1 MILKNNIALDIKNL
15 SISFFEK
22 NIKKSVLSDFSF
34 SFKKNITTAIVG
46 PSGCGKSLLSLACLN
61 LLPKTKNISVS
72 GNIFIKKKTCV
83 LNLKKNENLLY
94 RGVYTSII
102 FQDPFTS
109 LNPVYTC
116 GYQLKECFLKNSK
129 INTKNI
135 YKHCISVLK
144 SVELE
149 NPEKVFN
156 SYPHQLSGG
165 QLQRVLI
172 SFSLAFNS
180 KIIIADEITTALD
193 PYVKNQILILL
204 KKICKKNKISLLLI
218 SHDINIVKNYSDEI
232 LILKDGNILEFG
244 KTSFVFQNPKNI
256 FTKSLLVC
264 KPLIKSNA
272 FFLPFLKNN
281 KIIKKKPISFK
292 KNISKNIIELKNL
305 SVNYKKFIALNN
317 INFVLKQNDII
328 GIIGRSGSGKSTLS
342 NIISLI
348 NINYNGDFYYKGKN
362 LKNYSKKEIIN
373 INKKIQ
379 LVFQNPE
386 SSLNPKQKII
396 DCLKEVLF
404 INNKTLNSNKIIL
417 KYLKQVELNKDILNK
432 YPHQLSGGQKQ
443 RISITRILL
452 TDPEIIIFDE
462 SVSALDINTQA
473 YVLNLIKK
481 LYINNNYTI
490 IYISHDISTVSFLC
504 NKIYVL
510 KNGHIVDYFLKEN
523 ILDNKRS
530 IETKKLINNN

>member
-1 MILKNNIALDIKNL
+1 MKNSVALDIKNL

-22 NIKKSVLSDFSF
+22 GIKKSVLSGFSF
-34 SFKKNITTAIVG
+34 SFKKNKTTAIVG

-72 GNIFIKKKTCV
+72 GNIFINNKTCV
-83 LNLKKNENLLY
+83 LGLKKNKNLSY
-94 RGVYTSII
+94 RGIYTSII

-116 GYQLKECFLKNSK
+116 GYQLQECFLK
-129 INTKNI
+129 KNKLNAKNL
-135 YKHCISVLK
+135 YRRCLSVFK

-149 NPEKVFN
+149 DPEKIFN

-193 PYVKNQILILL
+193 PYVKKQILVLL

-218 SHDINIVKNYSDEI
+218 SHDISVVKNYSDEI

-244 KTSFVFQNPKNI
+244 KTSFVLKNPKNI
-256 FTKSLLVC
+256 FTKSLLIC
-264 KPLIKSNA
+264 KPLIKNNP
-272 FFLPFLKNN
+272 FFLPFLKKN
-281 KIIKKKPISFK
+281 KIIKKKPILLK
-292 KNISKNIIELKNL
+292 KNISENIIELKNL
-305 SVNYKKFIALNN
+305 SVNYKNFIALNN
-317 INFVLKQNDII
+317 INFCLKKNDII

-342 NIISLI
+342 NIISLV
-348 NINYNGDFYYKGKN
+348 NRNYSGDFYYKGKN
-362 LKNYSKKEIIN
+362 LKNLSKNDIIN

-379 LVFQNPE
+379 LVFQNPD

-404 INNKTLNSNKIIL
+404 VNNKILNSDKIIL
-417 KYLKQVELNKDILNK
+417 KYLKKVELNKDILNK

-452 TDPEIIIFDE
+452 SEPEIIIFDE
-462 SVSALDINTQA
+462 SVSALDINTQS
-473 YVLNLIKK
+473 YVLNLIKN

-510 KNGHIVDYFLKEN
+510 NKGFIVDQFLKEN
-523 ILDNKRS
+523 LFDKKRH
-530 IETKKLINNN
+530 IETYKLINNIN